1 MPRNATAAAAADPAS
16 PPTDETD
23 DNATAADAGPLDALA
38 SRADE
43 TLDAAVE
50 LARVLPETVD
60 RAAATTGRA
69 LGDAQ
74 RTVRRG
80 SDAALLAGASMT
92 AGLALGLLVGSVPR
106 LVVAVALVPA
116 AMLAIALV
124 DRRSERPVGDGILL
138 N

>member
-1 MPRNATAAAAADPAS
+1 MPKNATAAAAADPA
-16 PPTDETD
+16 PPPADETAD
-23 DNATAADAGPLDALA
+23 DATAADAGPLETMA
-38 SRADE
+38 SKAAG
-43 TLDAAVE
+43 TLDGAVE
-50 LARVLPETVD
+50 LARGLPETVD

-74 RTVRRG
+74 RTVQRG

-92 AGLALGLLVGSVPR
+92 AGLALGLLVGRVPR

-116 AMLAIALV
+116 AALGVALV
-124 DRRSERPVGDGILL
+124 DRRSARPVDGGTLL

>member
-16 PPTDETD
+16 PRADQAGDTT
-23 DNATAADAGPLDALA
+23 TAADAGPLDALA
-38 SRADE
+38 SKATE
-43 TLDAAVE
+43 TLDGAVE
-50 LARVLPETVD
+50 LARGLPETVD

-74 RTVRRG
+74 RTVQGG

-92 AGLALGLLVGSVPR
+92 AGLAIGLLVGRVPR

-116 AMLAIALV
+116 AVLAMALV
-124 DRRSERPVGDGILL
+124 DRRSERSVGGGILL